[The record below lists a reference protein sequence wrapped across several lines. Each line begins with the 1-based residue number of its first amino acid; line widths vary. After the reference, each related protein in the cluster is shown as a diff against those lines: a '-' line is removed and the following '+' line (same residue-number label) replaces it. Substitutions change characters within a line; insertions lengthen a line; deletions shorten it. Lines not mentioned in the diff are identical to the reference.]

1 MHMDLLNRIKQL
13 EKNIEKIDILA
24 KKLAQDN
31 SNKQKRINLLEE
43 KIQNNIR
50 KIDEIIEGYNA
61 KN

>member
-1 MHMDLLNRIKQL
+1 MDLLNRIKQL
-13 EKNIEKIDILA
+13 EKNIETIDIFA
-24 KKLAQDN
+24 VKLAPDH

>member
-1 MHMDLLNRIKQL
+1 MDLLNRIKQL

-50 KIDEIIEGYNA
+50 R
-61 KN
+61 

>member
-1 MHMDLLNRIKQL
+1 MDLLNRIKQL

>member
-31 SNKQKRINLLEE
+31 SNKQKRTQRIF
-43 KIQNNIR
+43 
-50 KIDEIIEGYNA
+50 NA
-61 KN
+61 YSYPGRPR

>member
-1 MHMDLLNRIKQL
+1 MDLLNKIKQL

-24 KKLAQDN
+24 ANLAQDN

-43 KIQNNIR
+43 KIRNNIR

>member
-1 MHMDLLNRIKQL
+1 MDLLNKIKQL

>member
-1 MHMDLLNRIKQL
+1 MHMDLLNKIKQL

-24 KKLAQDN
+24 ANLAQDN

-43 KIQNNIR
+43 KIRNNIR

>member
-43 KIQNNIR
+43 KIQNNIK